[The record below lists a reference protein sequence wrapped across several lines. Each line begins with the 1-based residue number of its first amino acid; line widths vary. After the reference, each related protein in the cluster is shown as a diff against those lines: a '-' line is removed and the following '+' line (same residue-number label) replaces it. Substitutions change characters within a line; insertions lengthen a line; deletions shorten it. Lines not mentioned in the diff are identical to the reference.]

1 VDKGDKGEKVNKK
14 YGNLI
19 GYAINKGAFTEEG
32 IRELKVWFET
42 PEMVKLLEGV
52 EPRVVTNEV
61 YEREK
66 EEEVV
71 G

>member
-1 VDKGDKGEKVNKK
+1 VDKGEKANKK

-32 IRELKVWFET
+32 IKELKVWFET

-52 EPRVVTNEV
+52 EPRVVTKEV
-61 YEREK
+61 
-66 EEEVV
+66 
-71 G
+71 